1 MDSVMWL
8 RMNAPYADTGTNVRM
23 PQIASHVVDAD
34 GVKLIGDWIT
44 SLTSCP

>member
-1 MDSVMWL
+1 MA
-8 RMNAPYADTGTNVRM
+8 APYTDTGTMVRM

-44 SLTSCP
+44 AQTACPQ